1 MFGLLA
7 SKVRFNSYILVLKLV
22 HAYPLDNDGPIFRV
36 ISSQFL
42 LNCTSKPQ
50 ENSMDQ
56 QLPEQPNFTPS
67 KADDEITL
75 KDIILKIQEWFSI
88 VWPHRTK
95 IIALSL
101 AIGLAAA
108 LYTKFTSKPTY
119 TASYQLF
126 FQEESGGLS
135 GAMRLASSFGLGV
148 GGGSASSSATV
159 QEFITSR
166 NNIAHAMVKELEGG
180 RLIDRYYAG
189 AEAEDEE
196 FAEEFASN
204 FGANQRYTDSVI
216 TQVYLAFNEG
226 VLGAAFDEESG
237 VLAFS
242 ATTYDE
248 SFTYDLATQLVQNTE
263 AQFKDWK
270 RQKGLN
276 AVSAFQGKV
285 DSLELA
291 LDVTLRKLGEYQDQ
305 NNSLISA
312 VDKMEQMR
320 LTIDM
325 EALKVAYGE
334 YIKGLEM
341 SKAELMNLEGPFKY
355 FDEPIFPLQKDKGSA
370 AKAGVFGSIITGFLL
385 VLFFIGRVEAS
396 NIMAD

>member
-1 MFGLLA
+1 
-7 SKVRFNSYILVLKLV
+7 
-22 HAYPLDNDGPIFRV
+22 
-36 ISSQFL
+36 
-42 LNCTSKPQ
+42 
-50 ENSMDQ
+50 MDQ
-56 QLPEQPNFTPS
+56 QLPEQPHFNQP
-67 KADDEITL
+67 KGDDEITL
-75 KDIILKIQEWFSI
+75 KDIILKIQEWFAL
-88 VWPHRTK
+88 VWPHRVR
-95 IIALSL
+95 IIILSL
-101 AIGLAAA
+101 TIGLMAA
-108 LYTKFTSKPTY
+108 LYTKFLTKPVY

-166 NNIAHAMVKELEGG
+166 NNIAHAMTTELENG
-180 RLIDRYYAG
+180 RLIDRYYAESAG
-189 AEAEDEE
+189 EDDE
-196 FAEEFASN
+196 FAEEYQSN
-204 FGANQRYTDSVI
+204 FGVNQRYTDSVL

-226 VLGAAFDEESG
+226 VLGASFDEESG
-237 VLAFS
+237 VLGFS
-242 ATTYDE
+242 VNTYSE

-270 RQKGLN
+270 RQKGLS

-291 LDVTLRKLGEYQDQ
+291 LDATLRRLGEYQDQ

-370 AKAGVFGSIITGFLL
+370 AKVGVFGSIITGFLL

>member
-1 MFGLLA
+1 
-7 SKVRFNSYILVLKLV
+7 
-22 HAYPLDNDGPIFRV
+22 
-36 ISSQFL
+36 
-42 LNCTSKPQ
+42 
-50 ENSMDQ
+50 MDQ
-56 QLPEQPNFTPS
+56 QLPQQPNSSQP

-75 KDIILKIQEWFSI
+75 KDIILKIQQWWAI
-88 VWPHRTK
+88 VWPQRTK

-101 AIGLAAA
+101 TIGLMAA
-108 LYTKFTSKPTY
+108 LYTKFIAKPTY

-135 GAMRLASSFGLGV
+135 GAMRLASSFGLGG

-166 NNIAHAMVKELEGG
+166 NNIAHAITAELENG
-180 RLIDRYYAG
+180 RLIDRYYQ
-189 AEAEDEE
+189 EAIEENEE
-196 FAEEFASN
+196 FAQEFNSN
-204 FGANQRYTDSVI
+204 FGINQRYTDSVLI
-216 TQVYLAFNEG
+216 QVAQGFKED
-226 VLGAAFDEESG
+226 VLGASFDEESG
-237 VLAFS
+237 VLGFS
-242 ATTYDE
+242 VVTYDE
-248 SFTYDLATQLVQNTE
+248 SFTYDLATLLVENTE
-263 AQFKDWK
+263 SQFKDWK
-270 RQKGLN
+270 KEKGLA
-276 AVSAFQGKV
+276 AVAAFQKKV
-285 DSLELA
+285 DSLELS
-291 LDVTLRKLGEYQDQ
+291 LDATLRRLGEYQDQ

-385 VLFFIGRVEAS
+385 VLLFIGRVEAS

>member
-1 MFGLLA
+1 
-7 SKVRFNSYILVLKLV
+7 
-22 HAYPLDNDGPIFRV
+22 
-36 ISSQFL
+36 
-42 LNCTSKPQ
+42 
-50 ENSMDQ
+50 MDQ
-56 QLPEQPNFTPS
+56 QLPQQPNSSQP

-75 KDIILKIQEWFSI
+75 KDIILKIQQWWAI
-88 VWPHRTK
+88 VWPQRIK

-101 AIGLAAA
+101 TIGLMAA
-108 LYTKFTSKPTY
+108 LYTKFIAKPTY

-135 GAMRLASSFGLGV
+135 GAMRLASSFGLGGM

-166 NNIAHAMVKELEGG
+166 NNIAHAMTAELENG
-180 RLIDRYYAG
+180 RLIDRYYQ
-189 AEAEDEE
+189 EAIEEDEE
-196 FAEEFASN
+196 FAQEFTSK
-204 FGANQRYTDSVI
+204 FGANQRYTDSVLI
-216 TQVYLAFNEG
+216 QVALGFNEG
-226 VLGAAFDEESG
+226 VLGASFDEESG
-237 VLAFS
+237 VLGFS
-242 ATTYDE
+242 VVTYDE
-248 SFTYDLATQLVQNTE
+248 SFTYDLATLLVENTE
-263 AQFKDWK
+263 AQFKGWK
-270 RQKGLN
+270 KEKGLA
-276 AVSAFQGKV
+276 AVAAFQKKV
-285 DSLELA
+285 DSLELS
-291 LDVTLRKLGEYQDQ
+291 LDITLRRLGEYQDQ

-325 EALKVAYGE
+325 EGLKVAYGE

>member
-1 MFGLLA
+1 
-7 SKVRFNSYILVLKLV
+7 
-22 HAYPLDNDGPIFRV
+22 
-36 ISSQFL
+36 
-42 LNCTSKPQ
+42 
-50 ENSMDQ
+50 MDQ
-56 QLPEQPNFTPS
+56 QLPQQPNSSQP

-75 KDIILKIQEWFSI
+75 KDIILKIQQWWAI
-88 VWPHRTK
+88 VWPQRTK

-101 AIGLAAA
+101 TIGLMAA
-108 LYTKFTSKPTY
+108 LYTKFIAKPTY

-135 GAMRLASSFGLGV
+135 GAMRLASSFGLGG

-166 NNIAHAMVKELEGG
+166 NNIAYAMTAELENG
-180 RLIDRYYAG
+180 RLIDRYYQ
-189 AEAEDEE
+189 EAIEENEE
-196 FAEEFASN
+196 FAQEFTSK
-204 FGANQRYTDSVI
+204 FGANQRYTDSVLI
-216 TQVYLAFNEG
+216 QVAQGFNAG
-226 VLGAAFDEESG
+226 VLSASFDEESG
-237 VLAFS
+237 VLGFS
-242 ATTYDE
+242 VVTFDE
-248 SFTYDLATQLVQNTE
+248 SFTYDLATLLVENTE

-270 RQKGLN
+270 KEKGLA
-276 AVSAFQGKV
+276 AVAAFQKKV
-285 DSLELA
+285 DSLELS
-291 LDVTLRKLGEYQDQ
+291 LDATLRRLGEYQDQ

-355 FDEPIFPLQKDKGSA
+355 FDEPVFPLQKNKGSA